1 MRWLLWRAF
10 ERDPLFR
17 YLFRSRWY
25 AGRVV
30 PLLFGAQARDALRH
44 GCIDVAVPHRR
55 PLAAAIWLAV
65 DPDRQ
70 GQGVGGRVLAFGLR
84 RADEAGVACGLETSN
99 ERTIALYR
107 RFGFEVQEETRP
119 FTSGPPTWSMWRP
132 ASSPILLPATPAGN
146 SDSAGDR
153 DSAPA
158 TEPAPGSVASGAGSS
173 SPRGI
178 RRRAV
183 LVAAGAGA
191 AGFAVGWLVRPADV
205 GRLPG
210 EDVGALYHRA
220 STPGFADALGAL
232 VSYALIETGH
242 IGQNVYLAAEAA
254 GLGAC
259 AVGAFLDDAVNRLLE
274 IAGVDEAALMLL
286 PVGPR

>member
-25 AGRVV
+25 AGRAV

-44 GCIDVAVPHRR
+44 GCIDVAVAHRR
-55 PLAAAIWLAV
+55 PLAAAIWLSPCHVVPPTGRRMLAGLPAYLAIGTFFLDRLPDLLRLRRGAAIAPDEPHWHLEYLAV

-132 ASSPILLPATPAGN
+132 ASSPILLPATPA
-146 SDSAGDR
+146 
-153 DSAPA
+153 
-158 TEPAPGSVASGAGSS
+158 
-173 SPRGI
+173 RGQ
-178 RRRAV
+178 
-183 LVAAGAGA
+183 
-191 AGFAVGWLVRPADV
+191 GF
-205 GRLPG
+205 GR
-210 EDVGALYHRA
+210 
-220 STPGFADALGAL
+220 
-232 VSYALIETGH
+232 
-242 IGQNVYLAAEAA
+242 
-254 GLGAC
+254 
-259 AVGAFLDDAVNRLLE
+259 
-274 IAGVDEAALMLL
+274 
-286 PVGPR
+286 